1 MSKSRNFI
9 YSSLF
14 WLLYSNKNTKQT
26 DLKIDSFLNKIKD
39 IIMVFW
45 IYNLKRPKDIIFDK
59 LIIQPFKYIYII

>member
-39 IIMVFW
+39 IISYLYSF
-45 IYNLKRPKDIIFDK
+45 LDI
-59 LIIQPFKYIYII
+59 QS